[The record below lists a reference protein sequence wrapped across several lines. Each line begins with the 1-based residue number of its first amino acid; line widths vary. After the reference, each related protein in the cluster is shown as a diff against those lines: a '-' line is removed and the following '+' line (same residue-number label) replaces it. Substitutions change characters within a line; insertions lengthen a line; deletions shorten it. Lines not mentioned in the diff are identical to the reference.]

1 MDDHDGLCPECNG
14 DGLDLAVDIPEG
26 WYFDQSFAEVID
38 CIACAG
44 TGTLTAIPSEEEEAQ
59 SAYQAIG
66 GTLHTERHEGRDV
79 LTLPWPIR
87 PR

>member
-1 MDDHDGLCPECNG
+1 MNDHDNLCPECNG
-14 DGLDLAVDIPEG
+14 LGYVEGECIFMGGQYEPPE
-26 WYFDQSFAEVID
+26 YEDVV
-38 CIACAG
+38 CPACDG
-44 TGTLTAIPSEEEEAQ
+44 TGTLATIPAEEEAAR

-66 GTLHTERHEGRDV
+66 GTLHTERHKGRDV

>member
-44 TGTLTAIPSEEEEAQ
+44 TGTLATIPTEEEVGRR
-59 SAYQAIG
+59 SVIYHG
-66 GTLHTERHEGRDV
+66 GKVLPEYERWLDS
-79 LTLPWPIR
+79 L
-87 PR
+87 

>member
-44 TGTLTAIPSEEEEAQ
+44 TGTLTAIPTEEEAEGYDPWE
-59 SAYQAIG
+59 ADEY
-66 GTLHTERHEGRDV
+66 ERWLDG
-79 LTLPWPIR
+79 L
-87 PR
+87 